1 MAITKVKNLTIDL
14 SALSAGLLINSSG
27 SLAIAVAG
35 TDIKTVNGVS
45 LLGSGDV
52 GTIDVQ
58 HGGTGAATL
67 TGILKGSGTGALSP
81 AVSGTDIKTVGGVT
95 LLGSGDLPIPATPG
109 NTQYMYSTFGIF

>member
-1 MAITKVKNLTIDL
+1 MAVTKVKNLTIDL

-27 SLAIAVAG
+27 SLAIAASG

-81 AVSGTDIKTVGGVT
+81 AVSGTDIKTINST
-95 LLGSGDLPIPATPG
+95 SLLGSGDIVIKAGLTPITYFLG
-109 NTQYMYSTFGIF
+109 QL